1 MILNEDYSQFE
12 GWKLYFWKLQNSSS
26 QFFIFIFSRKSRD
39 PVQQRKLL
47 NAANGKK
54 KKKKNSQNHYFSLS
68 LKCLFA
74 IFKSEKSSLIFLACQ
89 YINLSCN
96 KNNTL
101 AFIRQLLSTA
111 SNIDAASVY
120 KINVRKKCLIILE
133 RVNTFLG
140 IVHPV
145 ALSPKWTAVASDNW
159 RFNLTAQ
166 KVSSGCAL
174 NSFVFGVNV
183 YIYTV
188 TINWYIFPQILFIQ

>member
-1 MILNEDYSQFE
+1 M
-12 GWKLYFWKLQNSSS
+12 
-26 QFFIFIFSRKSRD
+26 
-39 PVQQRKLL
+39 
-47 NAANGKK
+47 
-54 KKKKNSQNHYFSLS
+54 
-68 LKCLFA
+68 FA

-188 TINWYIFPQILFIQ
+188 TINWYIFPQIYFSYWSSHWARWKQADLAVLNANIFPSQLLANEIFKYWKLIASAKVCNYYFTLKKRKGLCQQKLF

>member
-1 MILNEDYSQFE
+1 MKITVSLRGESC
-12 GWKLYFWKLQNSSS
+12 
-26 QFFIFIFSRKSRD
+26 IFGSYRTAVADFLFLFLAEKVVIQFSRENFWML
-39 PVQQRKLL
+39 PM
-47 NAANGKK
+47 GKK
-54 KKKKNSQNHYFSLS
+54 KIKSQNHYFSLS

-111 SNIDAASVY
+111 PNTDAASVY
-120 KINVRKKCLIILE
+120 KMNVRKKCLIILE

-140 IVHPV
+140 IVNSV
-145 ALSPKWTAVASDNW
+145 SISPKWTAVASDNW
-159 RFNLTAQ
+159 RFNLTAE

-188 TINWYIFPQILFIQ
+188 TINWYIFPQIHFSYWSSH

>member
-12 GWKLYFWKLQNSSS
+12 GWKL
-26 QFFIFIFSRKSRD
+26 IFGSYRTAVANFLFLFLAEKVVIQFSRENFWML
-39 PVQQRKLL
+39 PM
-47 NAANGKK
+47 GK